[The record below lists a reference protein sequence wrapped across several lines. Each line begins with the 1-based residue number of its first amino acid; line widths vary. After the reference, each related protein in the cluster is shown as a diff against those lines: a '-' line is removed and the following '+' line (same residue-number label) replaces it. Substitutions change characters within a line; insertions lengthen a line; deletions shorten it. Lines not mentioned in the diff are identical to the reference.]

1 MTVKELEK
9 KIKRYE
15 KRIKDSFEGIEQA
28 RREMAETKMKIRSYK
43 VPKNESGTADVMNF
57 LKTSKKKREIGVS
70 DIVAIGG
77 FKDARSA
84 NTIINNL
91 LNQGIIVR
99 VARGRYRLNPTIMPQ
114 EIKQT
119 ATGSIERYVRQNGL
133 SNFTEIVNAT
143 GTERK
148 AAGVHLGTL
157 VRQGK
162 IKKVAKGM
170 YIPTI

>member
-43 VPKNESGTADVMNF
+43 IPKNESGTADVINF
-57 LKTSKKKREIGVS
+57 LKTSKKKKEIGIN

-84 NTIINNL
+84 NSAIHRL
-91 LNQGIIVR
+91 LNQGTIVR
-99 VARGRYRLNPTIMPQ
+99 VARGRYRLNPAIMPQ

-119 ATGSIERYVRQNGL
+119 ATGSIEKFIRLNGL
-133 SNFTEIVNAT
+133 SNFTEIVNTT

-148 AAGVHLGTL
+148 ATGVHLGTL

-162 IKKVAKGM
+162 IKRVAKGM
-170 YIPTI
+170 YIPIN

>member
-28 RREMAETKMKIRSYK
+28 RREMAETKAKIRSYK
-43 VPKNESGTADVMNF
+43 IPKNESGTADVINF
-57 LKTSKKKREIGVS
+57 LKTSKKKEIGVS

-84 NTIINNL
+84 NSAIHRL

-119 ATGSIERYVRQNGL
+119 ATGSIEKFIRLNGL

-148 AAGVHLGTL
+148 ATGVHLGTL

-162 IKKVAKGM
+162 IKRVAKGM
-170 YIPTI
+170 YIPVN